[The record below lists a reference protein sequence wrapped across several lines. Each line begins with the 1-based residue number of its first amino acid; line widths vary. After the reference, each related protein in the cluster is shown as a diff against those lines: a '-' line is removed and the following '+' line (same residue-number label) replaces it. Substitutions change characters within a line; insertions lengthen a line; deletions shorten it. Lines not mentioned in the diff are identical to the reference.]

1 MKHVIYQSNIKNSD
15 GSTWGKG
22 FLCLEV
28 IDAWDQEKI
37 AARLSALGANLTV
50 PATATALEAEVTKPT
65 VSYFAGVAPLEE
77 QETIGTEGQNKTI
90 QTRIELDGEE
100 WKSISEWVDLA
111 PTPEPVLRKKVS
123 RTEYYGL
130 FTPTE
135 EAMIRLAASEEVT
148 PALIGAAD
156 EAEKA
161 RLMGV
166 ASLAVM
172 LRRTDA
178 LGPDDTIDLAS
189 AQVIGGL
196 DLLAAAGLL
205 AADRK
210 DQILAG
216 IAE

>member
-1 MKHVIYQSNIKNSD
+1 MFIIYQKD
-15 GSTWGKG
+15 FVGPK
-22 FLCLEV
+22 
-28 IDAWDQEKI
+28 A
-37 AARLSALGANLTV
+37 
-50 PATATALEAEVTKPT
+50 PATDFIILFQSKVYDRQSMQKRLQQLGFEAQLPAE
-65 VSYFAGVAPLEE
+65 FAPLEE
-77 QETIGTEGQNKTI
+77 QVETVQVRFNLGIAQCTAQTIGTESENKTI
-90 QTRIELDGEE
+90 QSRIEPDGEN
-100 WKSISEWVDLA
+100 WVFISEWVDLPA
-111 PTPEPVLRKKVS
+111 PPDPVFRKQVS

-148 PALIGAAD
+148 AALVGAAD
-156 EAEKA
+156 EAEQA
-161 RLMGV
+161 RLMGI

-205 AADRK
+205 TSERK
-210 DQILAG
+210 DEILAG
-216 IAE
+216 IVV

>member
-1 MKHVIYQSNIKNSD
+1 MFIIYQKNFA
-15 GSTWGKG
+15 GPK
-22 FLCLEV
+22 
-28 IDAWDQEKI
+28 A
-37 AARLSALGANLTV
+37 
-50 PATATALEAEVTKPT
+50 PATDSIILFQSKMYDRQAMQKRLQQLGFKAQLPT
-65 VSYFAGVAPLEE
+65 EFAPLEE
-77 QETIGTEGQNKTI
+77 QIETDQVSFDLGIAQCVAQTIGTEYENKTI
-90 QTRIELDGEE
+90 QSRIERDGDD
-100 WKSISEWVDLA
+100 WTFISEWVDLPA
-111 PTPEPVLRKKVS
+111 PPEPVFRKQVS

-148 PALIGAAD
+148 PALVAAAD
-156 EAEKA
+156 STEQA

-178 LGPDDTIDLAS
+178 LGSGDTIDLA
-189 AQVIGGL
+189 AVQVIDGL
-196 DLLAAAGLL
+196 NLLVSAGLL
-205 AADRK
+205 TAERK